1 MRRTTT
7 SPSNPN
13 RFSRNYSE
21 FRVGQTGSESAF
33 LASLNW
39 YGIAAERDC
48 RIVDWSSV
56 RCSKCGEESAVERT
70 DAPIIGPQEALPS
83 VSCEKCGGAATPR
96 AFLPDLVVSREKRV
110 VIEISG
116 AKSSIHDR
124 SKMDFYYSHDVRWI
138 EVTNEVVKSSEAV
151 RAICQALA
159 LSVGSS
165 HTGRLWGIQA
175 VS

>member
-1 MRRTTT
+1 M
-7 SPSNPN
+7 
-13 RFSRNYSE
+13 
-21 FRVGQTGSESAF
+21 
-33 LASLNW
+33 
-39 YGIAAERDC
+39 
-48 RIVDWSSV
+48 DWSSV